1 VDASGF
7 AMGAVLLQKKEDG
20 KKHPIA
26 YYSKTLSA
34 AERNYDV
41 YDLELLAIVNAM
53 DHWRPY
59 LAGSPHKVIIYSD
72 HQNLLYWKEP
82 HKISRR
88 VAREVLMLSEYNFE
102 IRHIKGT
109 ANGRVDALSRRP
121 DYDQGHEDNQN
132 IVVLPEQV
140 FARAMEVLP
149 DDTNQEES
157 TLKPWINPHQL
168 KQHQGVWYKNGRQVV
183 TGDVTAKRHII
194 KSHHDSPVHG
204 HPGISKTIQLT
215 ERLYWWPRMRVDIT
229 EYVKG
234 CADCQRHKV
243 NTRPTK
249 APLQP
254 IYPKAETT
262 PFETVA
268 LDFIVKLPISQG
280 FDSILT
286 VTDQGC
292 TKAAIFIPCNED
304 ITAEETAALYIK
316 HVFAHFGLPT
326 KVISDR
332 DPRFMSKF
340 IQAACKVTGVKHAP
354 STAYHPRTD
363 GQSERSNQW
372 LETAIRFITDQKQ
385 KNWAPYLPIAQFA
398 HNNWPS
404 DTTRKSPFFLL
415 MGFNPR
421 ADWIHA
427 TSPIPKV
434 TLRLEQLK
442 EARIQAREA
451 MIKAQQSWVKHRDT
465 PKYKEGDQVWL
476 EGKNLR
482 INQPTAKLAPRR
494 HGPFKI
500 IQVMSA
506 VNYRL
511 ELPTQWSIHPVFHID
526 LLTPYKE
533 TIMHGPNFTRPT
545 PELIDGEEEYS
556 IEKILD
562 SRHFGRR
569 RRLQYLVKWEGYPDA
584 ENMWVDKDDVFA
596 DDKVR
601 EFKAS
606 NPDAITHIRGAST
619 AKSSHS
625 PLPTQSQQLYQHA
638 LSYMSSDGNH
648 DLAEEYTAGAIAD
661 SPIPLSQ
668 EFPIDTPVRVPQPI
682 PIVDFTTLQPLS
694 GTSPA
699 FVPRPVSATS
709 SASDVA
715 AMFRQLRVHTPAP
728 LTPDGQRA
736 AEQAAETFAI
746 SLSPAQGRGNQA
758 STRVESGTVTGP
770 ETPLGATP
778 TTSSRRRDDSDGSAT
793 AHDLRQC
800 ARCGEQNQYC
810 HGHTPVI
817 PNASLDLPPRFPL
830 RASVQPDGVARIN
843 LNRTQATALAAN
855 LLDALENH
863 QDAAQVPPAYDYG
876 EEIANIVAES
886 LGIDRA
892 VAAEGLGVRT
902 RGGRRQG
909 RGRGNGS
916 QPIPAARSPTHT
928 QQTQGPRAPRRATSP
943 VPAGF
948 EHNRGPAY
956 IPFRIR
962 NEHGGETPARYIRA
976 HLDAPNP
983 FVEGRLSLNGPTY
996 HSEIHA
1002 APIVDVDVP
1011 PPLIT
1016 ADILRLLDTNYMGH
1030 DRVDEALGEIGDRS
1044 LRAEVNRYR
1053 RLERK
1058 RKSFQE
1064 SIRRL
1069 EDQMFTTDI
1078 ERRMSISRL
1087 EGARAM
1093 VRIQRAMQD
1102 DRHAFRLS
1110 PWSLEHG
1117 RSP

>member
-1 VDASGF
+1 
-7 AMGAVLLQKKEDG
+7 MGAVLLQKKEDG

-41 YDLELLAIVNAM
+41 YDLELLAIINAM

-102 IRHIKGT
+102 ICHIKGT
-109 ANGRVDALSRRP
+109 ANGRADALSRRP

-132 IVVLPEQV
+132 IVVLLEQV

-157 TLKPWINPHQL
+157 TLKPWIDPHQL
-168 KQHQGVWYKNGRQVV
+168 KQHQGVWYKDGRQVV
-183 TGDVTAKRHII
+183 MGDIQAKRHII
-194 KSHHDSPVHG
+194 QSHHDSPVYG

-215 ERLYWWPRMRVDIT
+215 ERLYWWPQMRVDIT

-254 IYPKAETT
+254 IYPKAEAT

-340 IQAACKVTGVKHAP
+340 IQAACKVMGVKHAP
-354 STAYHPRTD
+354 SMAYHPRTD

-442 EARIQAREA
+442 EARIQAHNA

-465 PKYKEGDQVWL
+465 PRYKEGDQVWL

-500 IQVMSA
+500 TQVMSA

-526 LLTPYKE
+526 LLMPYKE

-556 IEKILD
+556 VEKILD

-569 RRLQYLVKWEGYPDA
+569 WRLQYLVKWEGYLDA

-606 NPDAITHIRGAST
+606 NPDAITHIRGASS

-625 PLPTQSQQLYQHA
+625 PLPTRSQYLYQHA
-638 LSYMSSDGNH
+638 LSYMSSDGNN
-648 DLAEEYTAGAIAD
+648 DLADEYTAGAVAD

-668 EFPIDTPVRVPQPI
+668 EFPINTPVLVQNPI
-682 PIVDFTTLQPLS
+682 PIVDFTTLQLLS
-694 GTSPA
+694 IAAPT
-699 FVPRPVSATS
+699 FIPRPVSALS
-709 SASDVA
+709 SSSDVA
-715 AMFRQLRVHTPAP
+715 TMFRQLQVHTPAP

-736 AEQAAETFAI
+736 AEQAAETIAI
-746 SLSPAQGRGNQA
+746 SFTPAERRGGQTSA
-758 STRVESGTVTGP
+758 HVESGAAPGSEAT
-770 ETPLGATP
+770 LGATP
-778 TTSSRRRDDSDGSAT
+778 TTPSRRQADSNGSAT
-793 AHDLRQC
+793 SYDLRQC

-810 HGHTPVI
+810 HRHTPII

-830 RASVQPDGVARIN
+830 RASVQPDSMARVN

-855 LLDALENH
+855 LLNALENY
-863 QDAAQVPPAYDYG
+863 QDAAPVPPAYDYG
-876 EEIANIVAES
+876 EEVARIVAEG
-886 LGIDRA
+886 LGIDQA

-902 RGGRRQG
+902 RGSRGQG
-909 RGRGNGS
+909 RGRGNGP
-916 QPIPAARSPTHT
+916 QPVPAARRPAHA
-928 QQTQGPRAPRRATSP
+928 QQVQGPRPPRRVSSP
-943 VPAGF
+943 VPTGF
-948 EHNRGPAY
+948 EHNRGPAF
-956 IPFRIR
+956 ISFRIR
-962 NEHGGETPARYIRA
+962 NEHGGETPAHYIRA

-1002 APIVDVDVP
+1002 APVVDVDIP

-1016 ADILRLLDTNYMGH
+1016 ADILRLLDTDYMGR
-1030 DRVDEALGEIGDRS
+1030 DNVDEALGELGDRS
-1044 LRAEVNRYR
+1044 LRAEVNHYR

-1058 RKSFQE
+1058 RKAFQE

-1069 EDQMFTTDI
+1069 EDQMFMTDV
-1078 ERRMSISRL
+1078 ERRMCVSRL

-1093 VRIQRAMQD
+1093 VRIQSAMQD
-1102 DRHAFRLS
+1102 NRQVFRLS
-1110 PWSLEHG
+1110 PWSLERG
-1117 RSP
+1117 CLP

>member
-1 VDASGF
+1 
-7 AMGAVLLQKKEDG
+7 
-20 KKHPIA
+20 
-26 YYSKTLSA
+26 
-34 AERNYDV
+34 
-41 YDLELLAIVNAM
+41 
-53 DHWRPY
+53 
-59 LAGSPHKVIIYSD
+59 
-72 HQNLLYWKEP
+72 
-82 HKISRR
+82 
-88 VAREVLMLSEYNFE
+88 
-102 IRHIKGT
+102 
-109 ANGRVDALSRRP
+109 
-121 DYDQGHEDNQN
+121 
-132 IVVLPEQV
+132 
-140 FARAMEVLP
+140 MEVLP
-149 DDTNQEES
+149 ENTNQEES
-157 TLKPWINPHQL
+157 TLKPWIDPHQL
-168 KQHQGVWYKNGRQVV
+168 KQHQGVWYKDGRKVV
-183 TGDVTAKRHII
+183 TGDIEAKRYII
-194 KSHHDSPVHG
+194 QSHHDSPVHG

-243 NTRPTK
+243 NTRPTR

-254 IYPKAETT
+254 IYPKAEAT

-286 VTDQGC
+286 ITDQGC

-332 DPRFMSKF
+332 DPWFMSKF

-442 EARIQAREA
+442 EARIQARDA
-451 MIKAQQSWVKHRDT
+451 MVKAQQSWVKHRDT
-465 PKYKEGDQVWL
+465 PKYKEGDLVWL

-482 INQPTAKLAPRR
+482 INQPTTKLAPRR

-500 IQVMSA
+500 TQVMSN

-545 PELIDGEEEYS
+545 PELVDGEEEYS
-556 IEKILD
+556 VEKILD

-606 NPDAITHIRGAST
+606 NPDASTHIRRASF
-619 AKSSHS
+619 AKSPHS
-625 PLPTQSQQLYQHA
+625 PLPSRSHYLYQHA
-638 LSYMSSDGNH
+638 LSYMSSDGNN
-648 DLAEEYTAGAIAD
+648 DFADEYPAGAVAD
-661 SPIPLSQ
+661 SPIPHSQ
-668 EFPIDTPVRVPQPI
+668 EFPINTPVRVPVPI
-682 PIVDFTTLQPLS
+682 PVVDFTTLQPLAVNA
-694 GTSPA
+694 PV
-699 FVPRPVSATS
+699 FVPRPVTALS
-709 SASDVA
+709 SSSDVA

-736 AEQAAETFAI
+736 ANQAAETFAV
-746 SLSPAQGRGNQA
+746 SFTPAERRGDQA
-758 STRVESGTVTGP
+758 GP
-770 ETPLGATP
+770 ELEQGTATRSEAAVGATQATP
-778 TTSSRRRDDSDGSAT
+778 HRRRSHSNGSAT
-793 AHDLRQC
+793 NHDLRQC

-810 HGHTPVI
+810 HGHTPII
-817 PNASLDLPPRFPL
+817 PNASLDLPPRIPV

-843 LNRTQATALAAN
+843 LNRAQATALASR
-855 LLDALENH
+855 LLDALEDN
-863 QDAAQVPPAYDYG
+863 QDATPVPPAYNEAD
-876 EEIANIVAES
+876 EFARIVAES
-886 LGIDRA
+886 LGIDPV
-892 VAAEGLGVRT
+892 VAAEGLGIRT
-902 RGGRRQG
+902 RGGRGQG
-909 RGRGNGS
+909 RGRGNRP
-916 QPIPAARSPTHT
+916 QPVPGARSPAHP
-928 QQTQGPRAPRRATSP
+928 QQAQGPRVSQFPLALSPKTKRTRSYTSCESTHVTSGVNTRQTP
-943 VPAGF
+943 SNLTG
-948 EHNRGPAY
+948 
-956 IPFRIR
+956 IR
-962 NEHGGETPARYIRA
+962 TTEITAWQ
-976 HLDAPNP
+976 LDALSSRDRRGS
-983 FVEGRLSLNGPTY
+983 GRRGLSRCSG
-996 HSEIHA
+996 
-1002 APIVDVDVP
+1002 
-1011 PPLIT
+1011 
-1016 ADILRLLDTNYMGH
+1016 
-1030 DRVDEALGEIGDRS
+1030 RVDI
-1044 LRAEVNRYR
+1044 
-1053 RLERK
+1053 
-1058 RKSFQE
+1058 
-1064 SIRRL
+1064 
-1069 EDQMFTTDI
+1069 
-1078 ERRMSISRL
+1078 
-1087 EGARAM
+1087 
-1093 VRIQRAMQD
+1093 
-1102 DRHAFRLS
+1102 
-1110 PWSLEHG
+1110 
-1117 RSP
+1117 

>member
-1 VDASGF
+1 
-7 AMGAVLLQKKEDG
+7 
-20 KKHPIA
+20 
-26 YYSKTLSA
+26 
-34 AERNYDV
+34 
-41 YDLELLAIVNAM
+41 
-53 DHWRPY
+53 
-59 LAGSPHKVIIYSD
+59 
-72 HQNLLYWKEP
+72 
-82 HKISRR
+82 
-88 VAREVLMLSEYNFE
+88 
-102 IRHIKGT
+102 
-109 ANGRVDALSRRP
+109 
-121 DYDQGHEDNQN
+121 
-132 IVVLPEQV
+132 
-140 FARAMEVLP
+140 
-149 DDTNQEES
+149 
-157 TLKPWINPHQL
+157 
-168 KQHQGVWYKNGRQVV
+168 
-183 TGDVTAKRHII
+183 
-194 KSHHDSPVHG
+194 
-204 HPGISKTIQLT
+204 
-215 ERLYWWPRMRVDIT
+215 VDIT

-415 MGFNPR
+415 MGFNPH

-442 EARIQAREA
+442 EARIQARDA
-451 MIKAQQSWVKHRDT
+451 MIKAQQSWVKHRDM

-476 EGKNLR
+476 EGKNLC
-482 INQPTAKLAPRR
+482 INQPTAKLAPRK

-500 IQVMSA
+500 TQVMSA

-511 ELPTQWSIHPVFHID
+511 ELPMQWSIHPVFHID
-526 LLTPYKE
+526 LLTLYKE

-556 IEKILD
+556 VEKILD

-596 DDKVR
+596 NDKVR

-606 NPDAITHIRGAST
+606 NPDAITHIRGASS

-625 PLPTQSQQLYQHA
+625 PLPTRSQYLYQHA
-638 LSYMSSDGNH
+638 LSYMSSDGNN
-648 DLAEEYTAGAIAD
+648 DLANEYTAGAVAD
-661 SPIPLSQ
+661 SPIPLSH
-668 EFPIDTPVRVPQPI
+668 EFPIDTPVRVENPI

-694 GTSPA
+694 ITAPT
-699 FVPRPVSATS
+699 FVPRPVTAS
-709 SASDVA
+709 SSSSDVA

-736 AEQAAETFAI
+736 AKQAAATFAI
-746 SLSPAQGRGNQA
+746 SFTPAERRGGQA
-758 STRVESGTVTGP
+758 SARVEPGA
-770 ETPLGATP
+770 TPGSEATLGATP
-778 TTSSRRRDDSDGSAT
+778 TTLSQYRADSNGSAT

-810 HGHTPVI
+810 HGHTPII
-817 PNASLDLPPRFPL
+817 PNTSLDLPPRLPL
-830 RASVQPDGVARIN
+830 RASVQPDGVARVN
-843 LNRTQATALAAN
+843 LNRAQATALATSLVA
-855 LLDALENH
+855 ALEDD
-863 QDAAQVPPAYDYG
+863 QDATPVPPVYNYG
-876 EEIANIVAES
+876 EEIACLVVEG
-886 LGIDRA
+886 LGINPA
-892 VAAEGLGVRT
+892 TAAEGLGVRT
-902 RGGRRQG
+902 RGGRGQG
-909 RGRGNGS
+909 RGRGNGP
-916 QPIPAARSPTHT
+916 QPVPDARRPVLHFAKRGPTWTRIMWMQPLMTQLWSSDTRYSNTRSP
-928 QQTQGPRAPRRATSP
+928 
-943 VPAGF
+943 
-948 EHNRGPAY
+948 
-956 IPFRIR
+956 
-962 NEHGGETPARYIRA
+962 
-976 HLDAPNP
+976 L
-983 FVEGRLSLNGPTY
+983 
-996 HSEIHA
+996 
-1002 APIVDVDVP
+1002 
-1011 PPLIT
+1011 
-1016 ADILRLLDTNYMGH
+1016 
-1030 DRVDEALGEIGDRS
+1030 
-1044 LRAEVNRYR
+1044 
-1053 RLERK
+1053 
-1058 RKSFQE
+1058 
-1064 SIRRL
+1064 
-1069 EDQMFTTDI
+1069 
-1078 ERRMSISRL
+1078 
-1087 EGARAM
+1087 
-1093 VRIQRAMQD
+1093 
-1102 DRHAFRLS
+1102 
-1110 PWSLEHG
+1110 
-1117 RSP
+1117 